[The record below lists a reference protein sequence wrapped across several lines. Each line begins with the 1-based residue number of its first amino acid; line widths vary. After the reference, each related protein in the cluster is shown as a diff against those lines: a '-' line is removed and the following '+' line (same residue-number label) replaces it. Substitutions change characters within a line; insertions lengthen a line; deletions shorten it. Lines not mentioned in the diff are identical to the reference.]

1 MTGESTWKQPDALG
15 ITPPDGGR
23 AYWIVD
29 GTPSWT
35 PPAEYAWRAV
45 SSPDEAHAGRSYF
58 ENWRTKE
65 ATWERPAALGWSRR
79 SYYNSASKQAAFCAR
94 YTDACM
100 PLLPACSVLL
110 ERGDRRDEP
119 HCARPRGWLRRA
131 QRPQVLRRPLHAA
144 AHLGRA
150 CAGRLEGGTRKRP
163 TYGMMHACARAD
175 AFAACLAVEGA

>member
-79 SYYNSASKQAAFCAR
+79 SYNNSASKQAAFCAR

-100 PLLPACSVLL
+100 PLSCLRAAYYWNVVTGETSRTAPGHVVGFDAPSGHKYYVDPSTQQPTWDAPAQAAWKEGHVS
-110 ERGDRRDEP
+110 
-119 HCARPRGWLRRA
+119 A
-131 QRPQVLRRPLHAA
+131 QHTA
-144 AHLGRA
+144 
-150 CAGRLEGGTRKRP
+150 
-163 TYGMMHACARAD
+163 
-175 AFAACLAVEGA
+175 

>member
-45 SSPDEAHAGRSYF
+45 SSTDEAHAGRLYF

-79 SYYNSASKQAAFCAR
+79 SYNNSASHHRRLRPFDLR
-94 YTDACM
+94 GIDAC
-100 PLLPACSVLL
+100 
-110 ERGDRRDEP
+110 
-119 HCARPRGWLRRA
+119 RPR
-131 QRPQVLRRPLHAA
+131 QRIT
-144 AHLGRA
+144 
-150 CAGRLEGGTRKRP
+150 GTW
-163 TYGMMHACARAD
+163 
-175 AFAACLAVEGA
+175 